1 MQTFSA
7 PALQLFAVH
16 GSQAQALPIP
26 GGATTI
32 HDAID
37 GFSLGVYSALR
48 TFHHDRFL
56 WLDTHIDR
64 TDRSMELLGWS
75 YRLDRPALRRALHQ
89 VVTSYPLVDS
99 RVRFDVLAESMQAHG
114 RPSRVLITLSPF
126 KPVPEPWVREGV
138 RVEIARDLRREKPL
152 IKTADFVLRRRPYPL
167 ERQEAY
173 EHLLVDAEGRILEC
187 SSSNFHGVRAAA
199 SATASATPSGGE
211 LVSGGGGALEGITQ
225 KVVLHL
231 AEKIGIPVR
240 REHVRV
246 DELSTLGEAF
256 LTSSTRGLV
265 PIVSVAGSSIG
276 TGAPG
281 PHTARLRAAYE
292 AFADREAVPAI

>member
-1 MQTFSA
+1 VQTSSA

-16 GSQAQALPIP
+16 GSLAQALPIP

-37 GFSLGVYSALR
+37 GFALGVYSALR

-56 WLDTHIDR
+56 WLEAHLDR

-99 RVRFDVLAESMQAHG
+99 RVRFDVLAEPTQARG
-114 RPSRVLITLSPF
+114 KPSRILITLSPF
-126 KPVPEPWVREGV
+126 KPVPEPYIRDGV

-152 IKTADFVLRRRPYPL
+152 IKTADFVLRRRPFPL

-173 EHLLVDAEGRILEC
+173 EHLLVNAEGRILEC
-187 SSSNFHGVRAAA
+187 SSSNFHGVRAT
-199 SATASATPSGGE
+199 SSGGE

-225 KVVLHL
+225 KIVLHL
-231 AEKIGIPVR
+231 AEKLGTPVR
-240 REHVRV
+240 RENVRI
-246 DELSTLGEAF
+246 DELSTLDEAF

-281 PHTARLRAAYE
+281 PLTAQLRAAYE
-292 AFADREAVPAI
+292 AFAEREAVPAI